1 MTNKEK
7 MNTKCLI
14 CSIQKH
20 ARKGVMI
27 ILKYTQDILFLDLDQ
42 DFKKKIEIHRL
53 NTDKWLVNNS
63 CTHSTFPC
71 TVFFNRAQL

>member
-20 ARKGVMI
+20 ARKGVLI

-42 DFKKKIEIHRL
+42 DFKKKL
-53 NTDKWLVNNS
+53 KYTD
-63 CTHSTFPC
+63 
-71 TVFFNRAQL
+71 